1 MSKWVCVSA
10 SGDQEEVL
18 DPLELELQ
26 IFVGHQTPVLGSK
39 LWPVAQMGAI
49 SPVLLLLFP
58 DWAAVGTL
66 V

>member
-1 MSKWVCVSA
+1 MGMCVCLWGPGGGAESLGARIADFVSH
-10 SGDQEEVL
+10 
-18 DPLELELQ
+18 Q
-26 IFVGHQTPVLGSK
+26 IRVLGSK